1 MVRFWSHVD
10 YDKILE
16 LDPSLTSYRVKR
28 ADLTKR
34 IDERNEKLKQE
45 MLGKLK
51 DVGNKILGKFG
62 MSVDNFKMVK
72 DPATGG
78 YSIRFEK
85 WTVCVSMGMQ
95 SNEAPITAIKAIIII
110 LTNAITIIPTKAI
123 TIIPTNATTIIP
135 TNATTIIPTKATTIT
150 TNTHTQFCFGESGIG
165 FTGISRSSMIFVPLV
180 RSDTSSTIS

>member
-1 MVRFWSHVD
+1 MSGRWVVRFWSHVD

-95 SNEAPITAIKAIIII
+95 SNEAPITAIKAI
-110 LTNAITIIPTKAI
+110 
-123 TIIPTNATTIIP
+123 TIIPTNATI
-135 TNATTIIPTKATTIT
+135 IT

>member
-1 MVRFWSHVD
+1 MLSHAD

-16 LDPSLTSYRVKR
+16 LEPSLTSYRVKR
-28 ADLTKR
+28 ADLAKR

-78 YSIRFEK
+78 YSIKFEK
-85 WTVCVSMGMQ
+85 WTVCDELLSFQ
-95 SNEAPITAIKAIIII
+95 
-110 LTNAITIIPTKAI
+110 
-123 TIIPTNATTIIP
+123 
-135 TNATTIIPTKATTIT
+135 
-150 TNTHTQFCFGESGIG
+150 
-165 FTGISRSSMIFVPLV
+165 
-180 RSDTSSTIS
+180 

>member
-1 MVRFWSHVD
+1 MSGRWVVRFWSHVD

-95 SNEAPITAIKAIIII
+95 SNEAPITAIKAI
-110 LTNAITIIPTKAI
+110 
-123 TIIPTNATTIIP
+123 TIIPTN
-135 TNATTIIPTKATTIT
+135 ATTIT

>member
-95 SNEAPITAIKAIIII
+95 SNEAPITAIKAI
-110 LTNAITIIPTKAI
+110 

-135 TNATTIIPTKATTIT
+135 TNATTIT

>member
-1 MVRFWSHVD
+1 MSGRWVVRFWSHVD

-95 SNEAPITAIKAIIII
+95 SNEAPITAIKAI
-110 LTNAITIIPTKAI
+110 N
-123 TIIPTNATTIIP
+123 IIPTNATTIIP
-135 TNATTIIPTKATTIT
+135 TNATTIT

>member
-1 MVRFWSHVD
+1 MSGRWVVRFWSHVD

-95 SNEAPITAIKAIIII
+95 SNEAPITAIKAI
-110 LTNAITIIPTKAI
+110 

-135 TNATTIIPTKATTIT
+135 TNATTIT

>member
-95 SNEAPITAIKAIIII
+95 SNEAPITAIKAI
-110 LTNAITIIPTKAI
+110 
-123 TIIPTNATTIIP
+123 TIIP

>member
-1 MVRFWSHVD
+1 MSGRWVVRFWSHVD

-28 ADLTKR
+28 ADLAKR

-95 SNEAPITAIKAIIII
+95 SNEAPITAIKAI
-110 LTNAITIIPTKAI
+110 

-135 TNATTIIPTKATTIT
+135 TNATTIT

>member
-1 MVRFWSHVD
+1 MSGRWVVRFWSHVD

-95 SNEAPITAIKAIIII
+95 SNEAPITAIKAI
-110 LTNAITIIPTKAI
+110 
-123 TIIPTNATTIIP
+123 TIIPTNT
-135 TNATTIIPTKATTIT
+135 TTIT

>member
-1 MVRFWSHVD
+1 MSGRWVVRFWSHVD

-28 ADLTKR
+28 ADLAKR

-95 SNEAPITAIKAIIII
+95 SNEAPITAIKAI
-110 LTNAITIIPTKAI
+110 TIIPIKAI
-123 TIIPTNATTIIP
+123 TIIPIKAITIIP

-150 TNTHTQFCFGESGIG
+150 TNTYTQFCFGESGIG

>member
-1 MVRFWSHVD
+1 MSGRWVVRFWSHVD

-95 SNEAPITAIKAIIII
+95 SNEAPITAIKAI
-110 LTNAITIIPTKAI
+110 
-123 TIIPTNATTIIP
+123 TIIP

>member
-1 MVRFWSHVD
+1 MDECLAGGWFVFWSHVD

-95 SNEAPITAIKAIIII
+95 SNEAPITAIKAI
-110 LTNAITIIPTKAI
+110 

-135 TNATTIIPTKATTIT
+135 TNATTIT

>member
-10 YDKILE
+10 YDTILE

-135 TNATTIIPTKATTIT
+135 TKATTIT

>member
-110 LTNAITIIPTKAI
+110 LTNA
-123 TIIPTNATTIIP
+123 TTIIP
-135 TNATTIIPTKATTIT
+135 TNATTIT